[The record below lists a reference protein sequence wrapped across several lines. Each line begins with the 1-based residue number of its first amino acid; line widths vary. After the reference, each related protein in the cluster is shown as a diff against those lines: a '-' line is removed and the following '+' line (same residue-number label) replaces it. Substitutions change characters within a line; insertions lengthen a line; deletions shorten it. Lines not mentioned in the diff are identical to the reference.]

1 MADATVDPAAT
12 SLQWACLPIVHSP
25 LCPCSRQSRTCL
37 TADMLMAGMDRF
49 EFQKLAAERLEDA
62 VALLN
67 AGRFACAY
75 YISGY
80 AIECA
85 LKAVIAKKTRQD
97 DFPPKDASKYYVHD
111 LAKLL
116 YIAGLG
122 PVFEEEVKGDPI
134 FETNWAV
141 VKDWS
146 EESRYL
152 SRQQQQA
159 QEILIAVNDL
169 HHGVL
174 RWLKEKW

>member
-1 MADATVDPAAT
+1 M
-12 SLQWACLPIVHSP
+12 
-25 LCPCSRQSRTCL
+25 
-37 TADMLMAGMDRF
+37 ADMLMAGMDRF
-49 EFQKLAAERLEDA
+49 EFQRLAAERLEDA

-67 AGRFACAY
+67 AGRFAGAY

-80 AIECA
+80 AVECA
-85 LKAVIAKKTRQD
+85 LKACIAKKTRQD

-116 YIAGLG
+116 DIAGLG
-122 PVFEEEVKGDPI
+122 LVFADEASKDPI
-134 FETNWAV
+134 FRANWAV

-169 HHGVL
+169 QHGVL
-174 RWLKEKW
+174 RWLKGNW